1 MGTKTFKLLVF
12 AVLIVFISG
21 CDPAKQ
27 FCDDMATFARVPD
40 LLTLEPHQNTY
51 YIGDVITL
59 KGSIANKSPYFAIPN
74 VNLLDVTGVDTAW
87 LIGGATE
94 LFDENSIN
102 YIKGSKREGASNW
115 YNMPYSGISDA
126 YEFEI
131 EITLNRTG
139 AYSFHSSYQIDII
152 GEDCNNYAIDT
163 NIAGANEE
171 SKIIFEVLE

>member
-59 KGSIANKSPYFAIPN
+59 KGSIANKSP
-74 VNLLDVTGVDTAW
+74 LVTSCSSISFPKVSE
-87 LIGGATE
+87 LSQIGPT
-94 LFDENSIN
+94 
-102 YIKGSKREGASNW
+102 
-115 YNMPYSGISDA
+115 
-126 YEFEI
+126 
-131 EITLNRTG
+131 T
-139 AYSFHSSYQIDII
+139 SY
-152 GEDCNNYAIDT
+152 
-163 NIAGANEE
+163 
-171 SKIIFEVLE
+171 VV